1 MTTIA
6 TIVGIMSGFFLA
18 GMHREPANIIATS
31 LAIDASLAPLTALI
45 ARRRGRSATRWMV
58 LGFVLGA
65 WALAWIL
72 LFGQRRRT
80 QIPHDFPPTSDA
92 A

>member
-18 GMHREPANIIATS
+18 GMHRAPANMIATS

-45 ARRRGRSATRWMV
+45 AWRRGRSVTRWMV

-72 LFGQRRRT
+72 LFGQQRSAQT
-80 QIPHDFPPTSDA
+80 PHDFPPTSDA